1 MVSFQGQLTN
11 MISSIFL
18 ILSVT
23 LSAPLLAVNI
33 IFSPMPIPS
42 GLFETHS
49 DTSLPLPAPA
59 PSPTL
64 FEDHYKRSGSS
75 MTVVE
80 GRRSGDVWLS
90 KGDAVEGKSKL
101 GRAMT
106 LLSPVPKL
114 SVLPPSPGID
124 AEEGEITPPLPL
136 QVESPTPSA
145 FATPQSENSIEI
157 GRKYARDRNNADF
170 SAFND
175 SLAVATRIMTAERHY
190 SALARTIVV
199 PPSPTLDKR
208 TSTSTSSSR
217 FDKSSKDAYT
227 TAAET
232 TPSIPRANTHLRSR
246 SASSINKSSFSGPR
260 SPISPPPSTPL
271 PPTPPSKILQDNES
285 PSSGFSFNAVDD
297 INEIDSL
304 SAKLLPLLVPGL
316 KLGPNIRVQDSP
328 QKMNLQGFSSTMS
341 FSSPESTSTP
351 VRPLKKKA
359 ASHKKN
365 HMSLPRY
372 DCFVCCFRTLY

>member
-1 MVSFQGQLTN
+1 MLT
-11 MISSIFL
+11 SVFL

-23 LSAPLLAVNI
+23 LSAPLLAINI
-33 IFSPMPIPS
+33 VFSPMPIPS

-49 DTSLPLPAPA
+49 ETSLPLPAPA

-64 FEDHYKRSGSS
+64 FEDNYKRSGSS

-90 KGDAVEGKSKL
+90 KGDAVDGKSKL

-114 SVLPPSPGID
+114 SVLPPSPGMD

-157 GRKYARDRNNADF
+157 GRRHARNRNVADH

-190 SALARTIVV
+190 SALAKTIVV
-199 PPSPTLDKR
+199 PPSPTMDKR
-208 TSTSTSSSR
+208 FSASTTGSR
-217 FDKSSKDAYT
+217 LEKSSKDVYT
-227 TAAET
+227 SAAEM

-246 SASSINKSSFSGPR
+246 STSSIDKSSFSGPR

-271 PPTPPSKILQDNES
+271 PPTPPLKKPQDES

-316 KLGPNIRVQDSP
+316 KIGPDTRVQESP
-328 QKMNLQGFSSTMS
+328 QKMNLQGFTSMSS
-341 FSSPESTSTP
+341 FSSPDSTSTP
-351 VRPLKKKA
+351 VRPLKKKISA
-359 ASHKKN
+359 HKKH

-372 DCFVCCFRTLY
+372 VV